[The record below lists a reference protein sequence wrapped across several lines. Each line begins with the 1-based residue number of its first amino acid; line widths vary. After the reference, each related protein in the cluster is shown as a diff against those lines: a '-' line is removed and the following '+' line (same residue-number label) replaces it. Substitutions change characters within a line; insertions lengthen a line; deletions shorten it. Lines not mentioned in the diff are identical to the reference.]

1 MSADLTIR
9 PLTPADRDELLAF
22 IQQDPASN
30 WRVDDGQLSR
40 GGPVTNQ
47 ATFRERQLLAWIG
60 TAIVERYLQAQAGTV
75 AVVNVEDNP
84 DYQRRDVDLLWRVLV
99 ERGDTVREWR
109 IEVKVDRYA
118 APKDAVLGT
127 FARRDTGNFAL
138 ETVSNDERGS
148 PGCFLYT
155 SAHELYYYY
164 LAVSNSPVEVHR
176 YHEDGDAEGMLA
188 RLKVLRDVLYV
199 LPVQPTRDWFLR
211 RQDEFV
217 DWETGTAGASGQA
230 LYRTRGKKVPRQRVL
245 AEVPGVQEIPDLYR
259 QVMGPPEPAREEPPL
274 VAVHEAPAD
283 YDTSTWPGDVFF
295 EHERAVLIHGD
306 CLDVLAALPAGS
318 IPMIFADPPYGLSND
333 GTTCHSGRRVS
344 VNKGEWDRSR
354 GVVEDHRF
362 HRAWLA
368 ACQRVLSPHGT
379 IWVSGTYHA
388 IYSIG
393 FAMQEL
399 GYKLLNDVVWF
410 KPNAPPNLSCRY
422 FTHSHE
428 TVLWAARDESGKHVF
443 HYGLMKA
450 LNADKQ
456 MRSLWRFPTS
466 PPAEK
471 TRGKHPTQKPLVL
484 LERIILASTNPGD
497 WVLDPFAGSGSTGV
511 AALRLGRKFVGIERE
526 ERYLAL
532 AQRRLED
539 ELNGVRDP
547 AAEKRLARYRE
558 TLRAIESRK

>member
-1 MSADLTIR
+1 MTD
-9 PLTPADRDELLAF
+9 
-22 IQQDPASN
+22 
-30 WRVDDGQLSR
+30 
-40 GGPVTNQ
+40 Q

-60 TAIVERYLQAQAGTV
+60 TAIIERYLQAQPGTV

-84 DYQRRDVDLLWRVLV
+84 DYQRRDVDILWRVLAEHGDTARRPSPQDTACANDV
-99 ERGDTVREWR
+99 GRATDTVREWR

-118 APKDAVLGT
+118 APKDTDSLGT
-127 FARRDTGNFAL
+127 FARRNTGNFAL

-155 SAHELYYYY
+155 SAHDLYYYY

-176 YHEDGDAEGMLA
+176 YYEDGDVEGMLA
-188 RLKVLRDVLYV
+188 RLKVMHDVLYM
-199 LPVQPTRDWFLR
+199 LPVQPTRDWFLHH
-211 RQDEFV
+211 QDEFV

-245 AEVPGVQEIPDLYR
+245 AEVPGVREIPDLFQ
-259 QVMGPPEPAREEPPL
+259 QVMGPSAAHPPERDAPRPTPATVR
-274 VAVHEAPAD
+274 EAPAD
-283 YDTSTWPGDVFF
+283 YETSTWPGDVVF
-295 EHERAVLIHGD
+295 EHERAVLIRGD
-306 CLDVLAALPAGS
+306 CLEELAALPAGS

-362 HRAWLA
+362 HRTWLA
-368 ACQRVLSPHGT
+368 ACQRVLSPNGT

-399 GYKLLNDVVWF
+399 GYKLLNDIAWF

-428 TVLWAARDESGKHVF
+428 TILWAARDEDSKHVF
-443 HYGLMKA
+443 HYDLMKT

-456 MRSLWRFPTS
+456 MRSLWRFPTP

-471 TRGKHPTQKPLVL
+471 TQGKHPTQKPLVL
-484 LERIILASTNPGD
+484 LERIILTSTNPGD
-497 WVLDPFAGSGSTGV
+497 RVLDPFAGSGSTGV
-511 AALRLGRKFVGIERE
+511 AALRLRRKFVGIEQE
-526 ERYLAL
+526 ERYIKL

-547 AAEKRLARYRE
+547 TAEKRLARYRE
-558 TLRAIESRK
+558 ALRTINGRK